1 MNRSFGRRVGRI
13 TSSQKRALFTLKP
26 RYGVELY
33 KLLNL
38 EELFARPAEKHLEI
52 GFGMGDA
59 LVTMAKTHP
68 EHDYLGVDIYN
79 PGIGHLLLQI
89 EAAQLTNVRVIDANV
104 VDVLQDYLPS
114 HCLDAVYLF
123 FPDPWPKKR
132 HHKRR
137 LVQPDFVTLLAKRMK
152 AGAYLHLATDWEDY
166 AQQMLQV
173 LEAAPE
179 FVNRAPGGGFAPR
192 PPERPLTKFE
202 QRGLRLGHGVW
213 DLLFSVISEPSF
225 SEQ

>member
-1 MNRSFGRRVGRI
+1 MNRSFARRGGRI
-13 TSSQKRALFTLKP
+13 TSSQKRALFTLWP
-26 RYGVELY
+26 RYGVELD
-33 KLLNL
+33 KPLNL

-68 EHDYLGVDIYN
+68 EHDYLGIDVYN

-89 EAAQLTNVRVIDANV
+89 EAAQLTNVRVIDADV
-104 VDVLQDYLPS
+104 VEVLQDYLPS
-114 HCLDAVYLF
+114 HSLDAVYLF
-123 FPDPWPKKR
+123 FPDPWSKKR

-152 AGAYLHLATDWEDY
+152 SGAYLHLATDWEDY

-179 FVNRAPGGGFAPR
+179 FVNRAGGGFAPR
-192 PPERPLTKFE
+192 SPERPLTKFE

-213 DLLFSVISEPSF
+213 DLLYSVNSD
-225 SEQ
+225 Q

>member
-1 MNRSFGRRVGRI
+1 MNRSFVFRRGRI
-13 TSSQKRALFTLKP
+13 TPSQKRALSECWP
-26 RYGVELY
+26 HYGVELD

-38 EELFARPAEKHLEI
+38 DELFGREAEKHLEI

-59 LVTMAKTHP
+59 LVTMAKMHP
-68 EHDYLGVDIYN
+68 ERDYLGIDVYR

-89 EAAQLTNVRVIDANV
+89 KLAQLTNVRVIWADAAA
-104 VDVLQDYLPS
+104 VLQDYLPPHS
-114 HCLDAVYLF
+114 LDAVYLF

-137 LVQPDFVTLLAKRMK
+137 LVQPDFVTLLANRMK
-152 AGAYLHLATDWEDY
+152 SGSNLHLATDWEHY

-179 FVNRAPGGGFAPR
+179 FINRSAKGGFSPR
-192 PPERPLTKFE
+192 PAERPMTKFE
-202 QRGLRLGHGVW
+202 QRGLRLGHSVW
-213 DLLFSVISEPSF
+213 DLRYQRL
-225 SEQ
+225 